1 AVLPEARPAVLSG
14 PSVAA
19 DVAAGLPTAVT
30 IAAGTLADAELLC
43 QALAGPAFRPYAADD
58 LLGVELGGALKNVLA
73 IAAGIVVGRGLGA
86 SAQAAL

>member
-1 AVLPEARPAVLSG
+1 
-14 PSVAA
+14 
-19 DVAAGLPTAVT
+19 

-86 SAQAAL
+86 SAQAALIARGFAELIRLASRLGARPETVMGLSG